1 MVRGVVR
8 GGGQWACCH
17 RGLAPVGTLVLI
29 EGCYERKTSLFQ
41 LSGSLSCCVNSGAIS
56 QEVTSQS
63 WCHAVWTFS
72 LQNYE
77 LNKHLFLIEYL
88 ALGILLLQW
97 GMAQDILG
105 PGFSLS
111 ITPGPFSLPHG
122 VL

>member
-1 MVRGVVR
+1 MGVLPPWPSSH
-8 GGGQWACCH
+8 GA
-17 RGLAPVGTLVLI
+17 LVPI

-63 WCHAVWTFS
+63 CCQFGLSAKLLKVWTFS

-97 GMAQDILG
+97 EMAQDILG

-111 ITPGPFSLPHG
+111 ITPGPFSLAHG